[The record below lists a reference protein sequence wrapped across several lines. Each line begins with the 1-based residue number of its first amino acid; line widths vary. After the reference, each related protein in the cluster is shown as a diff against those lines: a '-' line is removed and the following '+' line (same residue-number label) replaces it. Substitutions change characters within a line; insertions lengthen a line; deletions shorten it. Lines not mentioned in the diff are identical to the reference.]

1 VTVHLSILIF
11 LPFAAAVVGLLL
23 PAALVRAV
31 AVAGTLL
38 ALAYAIVAVADFD
51 SASGG
56 LQFVTNDRWISE
68 LGIRWKLGID
78 GLNVFLVLLTCVL
91 WTASTVWASL
101 REWERPKLFF
111 FHMGL
116 AQTAVLGA
124 LIAQDL
130 ALFVVFFDLML
141 VPFFFLTG
149 QWGSGDR
156 VRATTKL
163 VIYTL
168 VGSLLMLSAAVA
180 LGVLSA
186 TGDQSVTFEISA
198 LVERTLPKGTQEWI
212 FLFFAAAFLVKMPA
226 FPLHGWMP
234 DGYTSMPMP
243 VLAVFSGVL
252 SKVAAYGFLRICLP
266 VLPDAS
272 AHYQEFMLVIALL
285 SILYGSVMAFTTTN
299 ARLVL
304 GYSSVAQL
312 GFIVLGIFAL
322 RDAAT
327 QGSLLQAVN
336 HGLIVVPA
344 FFVVA
349 LLAERVGSED
359 LRDMGGLALRAPVLA
374 AMALIV
380 TFGVLAMPGS
390 ANFIGEFMIL
400 LGAFESKIVYA
411 IVASTG
417 VVLAAVYALRL
428 FILAFHNNRGDERVG
443 GDRFREIS
451 FRDGL
456 VLIPLVAAVIALS
469 LYPQIALHRSERSA
483 TQSVAAAKAIA
494 SGEAAASREVTP

>member
-1 VTVHLSILIF
+1 VTIHLTIVIF
-11 LPFAAAVVGLLL
+11 LPLAAAVIGLLL
-23 PAALVRAV
+23 PSALVRGAAIV
-31 AVAGTLL
+31 GTIL
-38 ALAYAIVAVADFD
+38 ALGYAIVAVADFD
-51 SASGG
+51 SAASG
-56 LQFVTNDRWISE
+56 LQYVTNDRWISE

-78 GLNVFLVLLTCVL
+78 GLNLFLILLTTVL
-91 WTASTVWASL
+91 WTACTLWASL

-116 AQTAVLGA
+116 AETAVLGA
-124 LIAQDL
+124 LTAQDL

-156 VRATTKL
+156 ARATTKL

-168 VGSLLMLSAAVA
+168 AGSLLMLSAAVA
-180 LGVLSA
+180 TGVLSA
-186 TGDQSVTFEISA
+186 TGDQSVTFEITA
-198 LVERTLPKGTQEWI
+198 LADRTLPKGTQEWI

-234 DGYTSMPMP
+234 DGYTSMPLP

-252 SKVAAYGFLRICLP
+252 SKVAAYGFLRVVLP
-266 VLPDAS
+266 LFPDAS
-272 AHYQEFMLVIALL
+272 LHYQEFMLILALL
-285 SILYGSVMAFTTTN
+285 SILYGSVMAFTTTQV
-299 ARLVL
+299 RLVL

-322 RDAAT
+322 NDTGA
-327 QGSLLQAVN
+327 QGAILQAVN
-336 HGLIVVPA
+336 HGLVVVPA

-380 TFGVLAMPGS
+380 TFAVLAMPGS
-390 ANFIGEFMIL
+390 SNFVGEFMIL
-400 LGAFESKIVYA
+400 LGTFESKIVFA
-411 IVASTG
+411 FVAAAG

-428 FILAFHNNRGDERVG
+428 FILAFHNDRGVERAES
-443 GDRFREIS
+443 REIS
-451 FRDGL
+451 FGDSL
-456 VLIPLVAAVIALS
+456 VLVPLVAALIALAV
-469 LYPQIALHRSERSA
+469 YPQLALHRSERSV
-483 TQSVAAAKAIA
+483 TQSVAAAKGLAG
-494 SGEAAASREVTP
+494 GETAASRETTP

>member
-11 LPFAAAVVGLLL
+11 LPLAAAVVGLLL
-23 PAALVRAV
+23 PGALVRGA
-31 AVAGTLL
+31 AIAGALL
-38 ALAYAIVAVADFD
+38 TLAYAIVAVADFD
-51 SASGG
+51 SAASG
-56 LQFVTNDRWISE
+56 LQYVTNDRWITE

-78 GLNVFLVLLTCVL
+78 GLNLFLILLTTVL

-111 FHMGL
+111 LHLGL
-116 AQTAVLGA
+116 AETAVLGA
-124 LIAQDL
+124 LTAQDL

-180 LGVLSA
+180 TGVLSA
-186 TGDQSVTFEISA
+186 TGDQSLTFELSTLA
-198 LVERTLPKGTQEWI
+198 QRTLPRGSQQWI

-234 DGYTSMPMP
+234 DGYQSMPMP

-252 SKVAAYGFLRICLP
+252 SKVAAYGFLRIVLP
-266 VLPDAS
+266 LFPDAS
-272 AHYQEFMLVIALL
+272 VQYQELMLVIALL
-285 SILYGSVMAFTTTN
+285 SILYGSVMAFTTTQT
-299 ARLVL
+299 RLVL

-322 RDAAT
+322 RDTAT
-327 QGSLLQAVN
+327 QGALLQAVN

-390 ANFIGEFMIL
+390 SNFIGEFMIL
-400 LGAFESKIVYA
+400 LGTFESKIVFA

-428 FILAFHNNRGDERVG
+428 FILALHNDRGVERVES
-443 GDRFREIS
+443 REIS

-469 LYPQIALHRSERSA
+469 LYPQLALHRSERSA
-483 TQSVAAAKAIA
+483 AESVAAARTLAG
-494 SGEAAASREVTP
+494 GEAAASSEATP

>member
-1 VTVHLSILIF
+1 VTVHLSILVF
-11 LPFAAAVVGLLL
+11 LPLAAAVVGLLVPATL
-23 PAALVRAV
+23 TRAAALVGAV
-31 AVAGTLL
+31 L
-38 ALAYAIVAVADFD
+38 ALIYAIVAVADFD
-51 SASGG
+51 SAASG
-56 LQFVTNDRWISE
+56 LQYVTDEPWISE
-68 LGIRWKLGID
+68 LGISWKLGID
-78 GLNVFLVLLTCVL
+78 GLNLFLVLLTTVL
-91 WTASTVWASL
+91 WVASTLWAAL
-101 REWERPKLFF
+101 REFARPKLFF
-111 FHMGL
+111 LYLGL
-116 AQTAVLGA
+116 AETAVLGA
-124 LIAQDL
+124 LVAQDL

-156 VRATTKL
+156 VHATIKL

-180 LGVLSA
+180 TGVLSA
-186 TGDQSVTFEISA
+186 SGDQSLTFDIAELA
-198 LVERTLPKGTQEWI
+198 QRTLPAGTQDWI

-234 DGYTSMPMP
+234 DGYTAMPMP

-252 SKVAAYGFLRICLP
+252 SKVAAYGFLRVVLP
-266 VLPDAS
+266 VFPDAS
-272 AHYQEFMLVIALL
+272 VHYQEFMLILALL
-285 SILYGSVMAFTTTN
+285 SILYGSVMAFTTTQT
-299 ARLVL
+299 RLVL

-322 RDAAT
+322 TDKGA
-327 QGSLLQAVN
+327 QGAILQAVN
-336 HGLIVVPA
+336 HGLVVVPA

-390 ANFIGEFMIL
+390 SNFIGEFLIL
-400 LGAFESKIVYA
+400 LGAFESKIVFA
-411 IVASTG
+411 IVASAG

-428 FILAFHNNRGDERVG
+428 FILAFHNNRGLEREES
-443 GDRFREIS
+443 REIS
-451 FRDGL
+451 LRDSFVL
-456 VLIPLVAAVIALS
+456 VPLVAAIIGLA
-469 LYPQIALHRSERSA
+469 LYPQLALKRSERSV

-494 SGEAAASREVTP
+494 GGESTASRETP

>member
-1 VTVHLSILIF
+1 VTVYLSILIF
-11 LPFAAAVVGLLL
+11 LPLAAAVVGLLL
-23 PAALVRAV
+23 PTALVRAAAIV
-31 AVAGTLL
+31 GTVL
-38 ALAYAIVAVADFD
+38 ALIYAIIALADFD
-51 SASGG
+51 SAASG
-56 LQFVTNDRWISE
+56 LQFVTNDRWIPA

-78 GLNVFLVLLTCVL
+78 GLNLFLVLLTTVL
-91 WTASTVWASL
+91 WTASTIWASL

-111 FHMGL
+111 FHL
-116 AQTAVLGA
+116 ALAETAVLGA

-130 ALFVVFFDLML
+130 ALFVIFFDLML

-156 VRATTKL
+156 VRATIKL

-180 LGVLSA
+180 TGVLSA

-198 LVERTLPKGTQEWI
+198 LAQRTLPAGTQDWI

-234 DGYTSMPMP
+234 DGYSAMPMP

-266 VLPDAS
+266 LFPDAS
-272 AHYQEFMLVIALL
+272 VHYQEFMLVLALL
-285 SILYGSVMAFTTTN
+285 SILYGSVMAFSATN

-322 RDAAT
+322 RDTST
-327 QGSLLQAVN
+327 QGAILQAVN
-336 HGLIVVPA
+336 HGLVVVPA

-374 AMALIV
+374 ALALIV

-390 ANFIGEFMIL
+390 SNFIGEFMIL
-400 LGAFESKIVYA
+400 LGAFDSKIVFA
-411 IVASTG
+411 FVASAG

-428 FILAFHNNRGDERVG
+428 FIAAFHNNRGVERVG

-451 FRDGL
+451 LRDSVVLVPL
-456 VLIPLVAAVIALS
+456 VLVLIALS
-469 LYPQIALHRSERSA
+469 LYPQLALHRSERSA
-483 TQSVAAAKAIA
+483 TESVAAAQAIQT
-494 SGEAAASREVTP
+494 GEPAASREAP